1 MSRPTRRLTTQRGLT
16 LLELIVVMVILG
28 LLVSLIGPDLWSRL
42 HQSRVRTAAM
52 QISLLGSALGNY
64 RLDVGHYPTTAQG
77 LAALMTR
84 PPHARGW
91 SGPYL
96 ARGVPFDPWGHPY
109 HYRCPGKHGAYDLWS
124 AGSGHGAPITSWS
137 RQGLVTHHAPNRT
150 HTS

>member
-1 MSRPTRRLTTQRGLT
+1 MPERSPHLTRQHGLT

-42 HQSRVRTAAM
+42 HQSRVKTAAM
-52 QISLLGSALGNY
+52 QIALLGSALGNY
-64 RLDVGHYPTTAQG
+64 RLDVGHYPRTTSG
-77 LAALMTR
+77 LAALMHK
-84 PPHARGW
+84 PPGAHGW

-96 ARGVPFDPWGHPY
+96 ARGVPLDPWGHAY

-124 AGSGHGAPITSWS
+124 AGSGHGPRITSWS
-137 RQGLVTHHAPNRT
+137 TKGLVTHAPKRS